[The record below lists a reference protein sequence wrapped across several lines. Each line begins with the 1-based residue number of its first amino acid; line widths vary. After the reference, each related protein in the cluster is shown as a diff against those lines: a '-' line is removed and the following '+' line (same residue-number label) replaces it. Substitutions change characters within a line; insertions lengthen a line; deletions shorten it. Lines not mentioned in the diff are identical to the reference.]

1 MMNCASGEH
10 ACGCSEESFVVG
22 SQLGEGGGPVEGTL
36 GPRQS
41 QGTPVTGQS
50 CPGSPRHDS
59 VF

>member
-1 MMNCASGEH
+1 MSCASGER
-10 ACGCSEESFVVG
+10 ACGCSEESFVAG
-22 SQLGEGGGPVEGTL
+22 SQLGEGGGPGEGTL